1 MKTSFTRTFAAALA
15 VTAFSLLGCS
25 SGNGGSPPGT
35 GSAGNQG
42 GAVTP
47 SGGVS
52 AGGAA
57 GVSTTAISFGGT
69 TSNGSSPASGGKTQ
83 TQSSSTAQ
91 GGSAAGGTVT
101 SAAGQTATGS
111 SAVGGAATGGTTT
124 GGSVTGG
131 TETGGSVTGGTTAL
145 GGTTTSATG
154 GGPHIDPTYPIGGT
168 TSVTGGNATGTRT
181 GGRTSSGGATGP
193 TGGTAAGGKTA
204 TGGTASGGTA
214 TGGTTAPPIGG
225 SLGSSDGTTP
235 IKVWMAGD
243 STMSG
248 SGCDGGGWGSQ
259 FASVFNSKVTVVN
272 SSVAGRS
279 IQTWLYD
286 PNVTSTM
293 DANGECIVNPKT
305 YNPRWTA
312 MTDPNTGMK
321 PGDYLFIEF
330 GINDATTT
338 CEAGKTRH
346 VGSAL
351 FQTYLTTMA
360 QAAKDRGAQPI
371 FLTSMSGLQCSG
383 STAQPN
389 RAFGPET
396 KAAGAAD
403 NVPVIDATVLSAA
416 LYTSLGLCPSSG
428 VTSGA
433 SGAFFCNDTTHF
445 EKAGAL
451 QIAQMVGKALKD
463 QGIGLGAYVA
473 N

>member
-1 MKTSFTRTFAAALA
+1 VA
-15 VTAFSLLGCS
+15 
-25 SGNGGSPPGT
+25 GGSATGGELTTGGMPTGGT
-35 GSAGNQG
+35 ATG
-42 GAVTP
+42 GKT
-47 SGGVS
+47 S
-52 AGGAA
+52 AGG
-57 GVSTTAISFGGT
+57 
-69 TSNGSSPASGGKTQ
+69 
-83 TQSSSTAQ
+83 
-91 GGSAAGGTVT
+91 
-101 SAAGQTATGS
+101 
-111 SAVGGAATGGTTT
+111 
-124 GGSVTGG
+124 
-131 TETGGSVTGGTTAL
+131 
-145 GGTTTSATG
+145 TTSATG
-154 GGPHIDPTYPIGGT
+154 GKTSAGDATGGAATAGKTAAGGT
-168 TSVTGGNATGTRT
+168 TS
-181 GGRTSSGGATGP
+181 
-193 TGGTAAGGKTA
+193 
-204 TGGTASGGTA
+204 
-214 TGGTTAPPIGG
+214 GGTTKSGPVTVGDA
-225 SLGSSDGTTP
+225 SVAQVLGASDGKTP
-235 IKVWMAGD
+235 VTVWMAGD

-248 SGCDGGGWGSQ
+248 SGCTGGGWGTQ
-259 FASVFNSKVTVVN
+259 FASVFNSSVKVVN

-286 PNVTSTM
+286 PNVTTQM

-312 MTDPNTGMK
+312 ILDANTGMK

-360 QAAKDRGAQPI
+360 QAAMDRGAQPI

-403 NVPVIDATVLSAA
+403 NVEVIDMTTISAA

-428 VTSGA
+428 TSSGA

-445 EKAGAL
+445 EQAGAL
-451 QIAQMVGKALKD
+451 QIAKAVAKALKD
-463 QGIGLGAYVA
+463 QGIGLGAYVL

>member
-1 MKTSFTRTFAAALA
+1 MKASPAQIFPGAVALA
-15 VTAFSLLGCS
+15 AFSLLGCS
-25 SGNGGSPPGT
+25 SNDAGTSSPPSSGGSLVDATTASG
-35 GSAGNQG
+35 GASAGG
-42 GAVTP
+42 SSTVATS
-47 SGGVS
+47 SGGVTS
-52 AGGAA
+52 NGGTPATGGQSQASSVAQGGTAAGGATT
-57 GVSTTAISFGGT
+57 STTGR
-69 TSNGSSPASGGKTQ
+69 
-83 TQSSSTAQ
+83 
-91 GGSAAGGTVT
+91 
-101 SAAGQTATGS
+101 
-111 SAVGGAATGGTTT
+111 T

-131 TETGGSVTGGTTAL
+131 GATGGEITTGGMPTGGKTAAGGTTGATGGKTAAGGATGGAPTGGKTAAGGTTS
-145 GGTTTSATG
+145 GGTTTSGTV
-154 GGPHIDPTYPIGGT
+154 TIGDA
-168 TSVTGGNATGTRT
+168 SFARVL
-181 GGRTSSGGATGP
+181 GASD
-193 TGGTAAGGKTA
+193 GKTPV
-204 TGGTASGGTA
+204 T
-214 TGGTTAPPIGG
+214 
-225 SLGSSDGTTP
+225 
-235 IKVWMAGD
+235 VWMAGD

-248 SGCDGGGWGSQ
+248 SGCTGGGWGTQ
-259 FASVFNSKVTVVN
+259 FASVFNSSVKVVN

-286 PNVTSTM
+286 PNVTTQM

-312 MTDPNTGMK
+312 MLDANTGMK
-321 PGDYLFIEF
+321 PGDYLFVEF

-360 QAAKDRGAQPI
+360 QAAMDRGAQPI

-403 NVPVIDATVLSAA
+403 NVEVIDMTTISAA

-428 VTSGA
+428 TSSGA

-445 EKAGAL
+445 EQAGAL
-451 QIAQMVGKALKD
+451 QIAKAVAKALKD
-463 QGIGLGAYVA
+463 QGIGLGAYVL

>member
-1 MKTSFTRTFAAALA
+1 
-15 VTAFSLLGCS
+15 VT
-25 SGNGGSPPGT
+25 GGDAT
-35 GSAGNQG
+35 GGE
-42 GAVTP
+42 
-47 SGGVS
+47 
-52 AGGAA
+52 
-57 GVSTTAISFGGT
+57 STTGGRPT
-69 TSNGSSPASGGKTQ
+69 GGKT
-83 TQSSSTAQ
+83 
-91 GGSAAGGTVT
+91 AASG
-101 SAAGQTATGS
+101 AT
-111 SAVGGAATGGTTT
+111 GGAATGGKTAAGGAT
-124 GGSVTGG
+124 GGAAAGG
-131 TETGGSVTGGTTAL
+131 AAA
-145 GGTTTSATG
+145 GGTTTS
-154 GGPHIDPTYPIGGT
+154 GT
-168 TSVTGGNATGTRT
+168 IPVGDASV
-181 GGRTSSGGATGP
+181 GRVLGASD
-193 TGGTAAGGKTA
+193 GKTPV
-204 TGGTASGGTA
+204 T
-214 TGGTTAPPIGG
+214 
-225 SLGSSDGTTP
+225 
-235 IKVWMAGD
+235 VWMAGD

-248 SGCDGGGWGSQ
+248 SGCTGGGWGTQ
-259 FASVFNSKVTVVN
+259 FASVFNSSVKVVN

-286 PNVTSTM
+286 PNVTTQM

-312 MTDPNTGMK
+312 MLDANTGMK
-321 PGDYLFIEF
+321 PGDYLFVEF

-360 QAAKDRGAQPI
+360 QAAMDRGAQPI

-403 NVPVIDATVLSAA
+403 NVEVIDMTTISAA

-428 VTSGA
+428 TSSGA

-445 EKAGAL
+445 EQAGAL
-451 QIAQMVGKALKD
+451 QIAKAVAKALKD
-463 QGIGLGAYVA
+463 QGIGLGAYVL

>member
-1 MKTSFTRTFAAALA
+1 MKTFLSRISVGIFAL
-15 VTAFSLLGCS
+15 TWPLGCS
-25 SGNGGSPPGT
+25 SGSGGNPVAP
-35 GSAGNQG
+35 SAGSQA
-42 GAVTP
+42 GAVTA
-47 SGGVS
+47 SGGVGAGGITAASTSAASS
-52 AGGAA
+52 AG
-57 GVSTTAISFGGT
+57 TTNNGGT
-69 TSNGSSPASGGKTQ
+69 LETGGRTQSPAGSL
-83 TQSSSTAQ
+83 AQ
-91 GGSAAGGTVT
+91 GGSAVAGSV
-101 SAAGQTATGS
+101 A
-111 SAVGGAATGGTTT
+111 
-124 GGSVTGG
+124 GGSVA
-131 TETGGSVTGGTTAL
+131 GS
-145 GGTTTSATG
+145 SATG
-154 GGPHIDPTYPIGGT
+154 GVVI
-168 TSVTGGNATGTRT
+168 TGGE
-181 GGRTSSGGATGP
+181 S
-193 TGGTAAGGKTA
+193 TGGTATGGNMTTGGATSASGGAAPGGKAGGSTTA
-204 TGGTASGGTA
+204 SGGTASGGKTTTGGTTSGGTT
-214 TGGTTAPPIGG
+214 TGGTTAPPLGG
-225 SLGSSDGTTP
+225 NLGSSDGTTP
-235 IKVWMAGD
+235 ITVWMAGD
-243 STMSG
+243 STMAG
-248 SGCDGGGWGSQ
+248 SGCDGGGWGDQ
-259 FASVFNSKVTVVN
+259 FASVFNKNVTIVN

-312 MTDPNTGMK
+312 MTNPTTGMK

-330 GINDATTT
+330 GINDADPT
-338 CEAGKTRH
+338 CTPGKTRH

-351 FQTYLTTMA
+351 FETYLTTMA
-360 QAAKDRGAQPI
+360 QAARDLGAQPI

-403 NVPVIDATVLSAA
+403 GVPVIDATVLSAA

-463 QGIGLGAYVA
+463 QGIGLGAYVL

>member
-1 MKTSFTRTFAAALA
+1 MKTFLSPISVGIFALA
-15 VTAFSLLGCS
+15 SLLGCS
-25 SGNGGSPPGT
+25 SGSGGNPVGP
-35 GSAGNQG
+35 SAGSQAGAVAASG
-42 GAVTP
+42 GA
-47 SGGVS
+47 S
-52 AGGAA
+52 AGG
-57 GVSTTAISFGGT
+57 TTAASTSAASSAGTNNGGT
-69 TSNGSSPASGGKTQ
+69 IETGGRTQSPAGSL
-83 TQSSSTAQ
+83 AQ
-91 GGSAAGGTVT
+91 GGSAVAGSGAGGSVAGGTV
-101 SAAGQTATGS
+101 A
-111 SAVGGAATGGTTT
+111 
-124 GGSVTGG
+124 GGS
-131 TETGGSVTGGTTAL
+131 
-145 GGTTTSATG
+145 SATG
-154 GGPHIDPTYPIGGT
+154 GEVITGGEST
-168 TSVTGGNATGTRT
+168 GGEVTGGKTIV
-181 GGRTSSGGATGP
+181 GGST
-193 TGGTAAGGKTA
+193 TA
-204 TGGTASGGTA
+204 TGGVAMGGKTTGGGSTSASGGAALGGKAGGSTTASGGTA
-214 TGGTTAPPIGG
+214 TGGKTTTAGTTSGGTTTGGTTAPPLGG
-225 SLGSSDGTTP
+225 NLGSSDGTTP

-243 STMSG
+243 STMAG
-248 SGCDGGGWGSQ
+248 SGCDGGGWGDQ
-259 FASVFNSKVTVVN
+259 FASVFNKNVTIVN

-305 YNPRWTA
+305 YNARWTA
-312 MTDPNTGMK
+312 MTNPTTGMK

-330 GINDATTT
+330 GINDADPT
-338 CEAGKTRH
+338 CTPGKTRH

-360 QAAKDRGAQPI
+360 QAARDLGAQPI

-403 NVPVIDATVLSAA
+403 GVPVIDATVLSAA

-463 QGIGLGAYVA
+463 QGIGLAAYLA

>member
-1 MKTSFTRTFAAALA
+1 MKTSLFQVFACVFAL
-15 VTAFSLLGCS
+15 TSSLLIGCS
-25 SGNGGSPPGT
+25 SNDSGSPTGPSGGSL
-35 GSAGNQG
+35 G
-42 GAVTP
+42 GAATA

-52 AGGAA
+52 TGGAGGAIT
-57 GVSTTAISFGGT
+57 SSGGG
-69 TSNGSSPASGGKTQ
+69 TSNGGTLASGGQAQGGSIAQGGAASGGKI
-83 TQSSSTAQ
+83 
-91 GGSAAGGTVT
+91 
-101 SAAGQTATGS
+101 
-111 SAVGGAATGGTTT
+111 TT
-124 GGSVTGG
+124 
-131 TETGGSVTGGTTAL
+131 
-145 GGTTTSATG
+145 
-154 GGPHIDPTYPIGGT
+154 GGT
-168 TSVTGGNATGTRT
+168 TSVTGGAATGGTLAGGSSTGGAVITGGVSTGGAAT
-181 GGRTSSGGATGP
+181 GGRTTTGGATSA
-193 TGGTAAGGKTA
+193 TGGAASGGKT
-204 TGGTASGGTA
+204 TGGTASGGTV
-214 TGGTTAPPIGG
+214 TGGTVAVGDAAVG
-225 SLGSSDGTTP
+225 RVLGASDGKTP
-235 IKVWMAGD
+235 VKVWMAGD

-248 SGCDGGGWGSQ
+248 SGCDGGGWGTQ
-259 FASVFNSKVTVVN
+259 FASVFNSSVTVVN

-312 MTDPNTGMK
+312 MLDANTGMK
-321 PGDYLFIEF
+321 PGDYLFIEI

-338 CEAGKTRH
+338 CEPGKTRH

-360 QAAKDRGAQPI
+360 QAATDRGAQPI

-403 NVPVIDATVLSAA
+403 NVEVIDMTTISAA

-451 QIAQMVGKALKD
+451 QIAQAVAKALKD
-463 QGIGLGAYVA
+463 QGIGLGAYVV

>member
-1 MKTSFTRTFAAALA
+1 MKTSLSNVLASILAL
-15 VTAFSLLGCS
+15 TSFSLIACS
-25 SGNGGSPPGT
+25 SNDTGNPTGASGGS
-35 GSAGNQG
+35 QG
-42 GAVTP
+42 GAVTA

-52 AGGAA
+52 TTGSGGA
-57 GVSTTAISFGGT
+57 
-69 TSNGSSPASGGKTQ
+69 TSNGGTLASGGQAQGGSIAQGGAASGGKTA
-83 TQSSSTAQ
+83 S
-91 GGSAAGGTVT
+91 GGS
-101 SAAGQTATGS
+101 
-111 SAVGGAATGGTTT
+111 
-124 GGSVTGG
+124 
-131 TETGGSVTGGTTAL
+131 
-145 GGTTTSATG
+145 TSATG
-154 GGPHIDPTYPIGGT
+154 GSLAGGSATGGANTSGGVSTGGAAMGGKTTAGGT
-168 TSVTGGNATGTRT
+168 TGAT
-181 GGRTSSGGATGP
+181 GGRTTSGGATS
-193 TGGTAAGGKTA
+193 A
-204 TGGTASGGTA
+204 TGGTA
-214 TGGTTAPPIGG
+214 TGGKTTTGG
-225 SLGSSDGTTP
+225 AASGGTVTGGTVATGDAAVGRVLGASDGKTP
-235 IKVWMAGD
+235 VKVWMAGD

-248 SGCDGGGWGSQ
+248 SGCDGGGWGTQ
-259 FASVFNSKVTVVN
+259 FASVFNSSVTVVN

-286 PNVTSTM
+286 PNVTTQM

-312 MTDPNTGMK
+312 MLDANTGMK

-346 VGSAL
+346 VGSDL
-351 FQTYLTTMA
+351 FKTYLTTMA
-360 QAAKDRGAQPI
+360 QAATDRGAQPI

-403 NVPVIDATVLSAA
+403 NVEVIDMTVISAA

-451 QIAQMVGKALKD
+451 QIAQAVAKALKD
-463 QGIGLGAYVA
+463 QGIGLGAYVV

>member
-1 MKTSFTRTFAAALA
+1 MKTLLFPISVGIFTLT
-15 VTAFSLLGCS
+15 SLLGCS
-25 SGNGGSPPGT
+25 SGGGGNPVGSSGGSQAGATTAT
-35 GSAGNQG
+35 GGI
-42 GAVTP
+42 
-47 SGGVS
+47 S
-52 AGGAA
+52 AGGTSGASTSATSSA
-57 GVSTTAISFGGT
+57 GATNGGGT
-69 TSNGSSPASGGKTQ
+69 LETGGQ
-83 TQSSSTAQ
+83 TQSPAGSLAQ
-91 GGSAAGGTVT
+91 GGSAVAGSVAGGSV
-101 SAAGQTATGS
+101 AGGGATGGEVTTGGES
-111 SAVGGAATGGTTT
+111 TGGAATGG
-124 GGSVTGG
+124 V
-131 TETGGSVTGGTTAL
+131 
-145 GGTTTSATG
+145 TSATG
-154 GGPHIDPTYPIGGT
+154 GKAGGS
-168 TSVTGGNATGTRT
+168 TSA
-181 GGRTSSGGATGP
+181 SGGAA
-193 TGGTAAGGKTA
+193 TGGKPTTGGKAGGSTTA
-204 TGGTASGGTA
+204 SGGAATGGKPTTGGTASGGTT
-214 TGGTTAPPIGG
+214 TGGTTTPPLGG
-225 SLGSSDGTTP
+225 SLGSSDGATP

-259 FASVFNSKVTVVN
+259 FASVFNKNVTVVN

-286 PNVTSTM
+286 PNVTTQM

-312 MTDPNTGMK
+312 MTNPTTGMK

-360 QAAKDRGAQPI
+360 QAAKDMGAQPI

-403 NVPVIDATVLSAA
+403 GVPVIDATVLSAA

-451 QIAQMVGKALKD
+451 QIAQAVAKALKD
-463 QGIGLGAYVA
+463 QGIGLGAYVV

>member
-1 MKTSFTRTFAAALA
+1 
-15 VTAFSLLGCS
+15 V
-25 SGNGGSPPGT
+25 
-35 GSAGNQG
+35 
-42 GAVTP
+42 GA
-47 SGGVS
+47 
-52 AGGAA
+52 
-57 GVSTTAISFGGT
+57 GGT
-69 TSNGSSPASGGKTQ
+69 TAASTNAASSAGATNNGGTLQTGGQ
-83 TQSSSTAQ
+83 TQSPAGSVAQ
-91 GGSAAGGTVT
+91 GGSAVAGGD
-101 SAAGQTATGS
+101 TAGS
-111 SAVGGAATGGTTT
+111 SAKGGEVVTGGESTGGVATGGKSTNGGSTSASGGAATGGKTTAGGSTSASGGAATGGSPSASGGAATGGKAGGLTTASGGAATGGKTTT
-124 GGSVTGG
+124 GGTG
-131 TETGGSVTGGTTAL
+131 SGGTT
-145 GGTTTSATG
+145 
-154 GGPHIDPTYPIGGT
+154 
-168 TSVTGGNATGTRT
+168 
-181 GGRTSSGGATGP
+181 
-193 TGGTAAGGKTA
+193 
-204 TGGTASGGTA
+204 

-225 SLGSSDGTTP
+225 SLGSSNGTTP

-259 FASVFNSKVTVVN
+259 FASVFNKNVTVVN

-286 PNVTSTM
+286 PNVGAM
-293 DANGECIVNPKT
+293 GADGECTVNPKT

-312 MTDPNTGMK
+312 MTNPTTGMK

-338 CEAGKTRH
+338 CETGKTRH

-360 QAAKDRGAQPI
+360 QAAKDMGAQPI

-433 SGAFFCNDTTHF
+433 AGAFFCNDTTHF

-463 QGIGLGAYVA
+463 QGIGLAAYLA

>member
-1 MKTSFTRTFAAALA
+1 MKTSLSQVLACVLAL
-15 VTAFSLLGCS
+15 TSFSLIGCS
-25 SGNGGSPPGT
+25 SNDTGNPTGPSGGS
-35 GSAGNQG
+35 QG
-42 GAVTP
+42 GAVTA

-52 AGGAA
+52 TTGSGGA
-57 GVSTTAISFGGT
+57 
-69 TSNGSSPASGGKTQ
+69 TSNGGTLASGGQAQGGSIAQGGAASGGKTA
-83 TQSSSTAQ
+83 S
-91 GGSAAGGTVT
+91 GGS
-101 SAAGQTATGS
+101 
-111 SAVGGAATGGTTT
+111 
-124 GGSVTGG
+124 
-131 TETGGSVTGGTTAL
+131 
-145 GGTTTSATG
+145 TSATG
-154 GGPHIDPTYPIGGT
+154 GSLAGGSATGGANTSGGVSTGGAAMGGKTTAGGT
-168 TSVTGGNATGTRT
+168 TGAT
-181 GGRTSSGGATGP
+181 GGRTTSGGATS
-193 TGGTAAGGKTA
+193 A
-204 TGGTASGGTA
+204 TGGTA
-214 TGGTTAPPIGG
+214 TGGKTTTGG
-225 SLGSSDGTTP
+225 AASGGTVTGGTVATGDAAVGRVLGASDGKTP
-235 IKVWMAGD
+235 VKVWMAGD

-248 SGCDGGGWGSQ
+248 SGCDGGGWGTQ
-259 FASVFNSKVTVVN
+259 FASVFNSSVTVVI

-286 PNVTSTM
+286 PNVTTQM

-312 MTDPNTGMK
+312 MLDANTGMK

-346 VGSAL
+346 VGSDL
-351 FQTYLTTMA
+351 FETYLTTMA
-360 QAAKDRGAQPI
+360 QAATDRGAQPI

-403 NVPVIDATVLSAA
+403 NVVVIDMTVISAA

-451 QIAQMVGKALKD
+451 QIAQAVAKALKD
-463 QGIGLGAYVA
+463 QGIGLGAYVV

>member
-1 MKTSFTRTFAAALA
+1 MKTFLFQISVGIFTLT
-15 VTAFSLLGCS
+15 SLLGCS
-25 SGNGGSPPGT
+25 SGGGGNPVGP
-35 GSAGNQG
+35 SAGSQA
-42 GAVTP
+42 GAVTA
-47 SGGVS
+47 SGGAS
-52 AGGAA
+52 AGGITTASTSAASSA
-57 GVSTTAISFGGT
+57 GV
-69 TSNGSSPASGGKTQ
+69 TSNGGTLETGGRTQSPAGSL
-83 TQSSSTAQ
+83 AQ
-91 GGSAAGGTVT
+91 GGSAVAGSVAGGSV
-101 SAAGQTATGS
+101 AGGGSATGGEVITGGDS
-111 SAVGGAATGGTTT
+111 TGGAATGGEATGGKTPIGGSTPATGGAVTGGKVTSGGATSASGGAATGGKAGGSTTASGGAASGGKTTT
-124 GGSVTGG
+124 GGATS
-131 TETGGSVTGGTTAL
+131 GGTT
-145 GGTTTSATG
+145 
-154 GGPHIDPTYPIGGT
+154 
-168 TSVTGGNATGTRT
+168 
-181 GGRTSSGGATGP
+181 
-193 TGGTAAGGKTA
+193 
-204 TGGTASGGTA
+204 
-214 TGGTTAPPIGG
+214 TGGTTAPPLGG
-225 SLGSSDGTTP
+225 NLGSSDGTTP

-243 STMSG
+243 STMAG
-248 SGCDGGGWGSQ
+248 SGCDGGGWGDQ
-259 FASVFNSKVTVVN
+259 FASVFNKNVTIVN

-286 PNVTSTM
+286 PNVTTQM

-312 MTDPNTGMK
+312 MTNPTTGMK

-360 QAAKDRGAQPI
+360 QAARDLGAQPI

-403 NVPVIDATVLSAA
+403 GVPVIDATVLSAA

-463 QGIGLGAYVA
+463 QGIGLAAYLA

>member
-1 MKTSFTRTFAAALA
+1 MKTLLFPISVGIFTLT
-15 VTAFSLLGCS
+15 SLLGCS
-25 SGNGGSPPGT
+25 SGGGGNPVGSSGGSQAGATTAT
-35 GSAGNQG
+35 GGI
-42 GAVTP
+42 
-47 SGGVS
+47 S
-52 AGGAA
+52 AGGTSGASTSATSSA
-57 GVSTTAISFGGT
+57 GATNGGGT
-69 TSNGSSPASGGKTQ
+69 LETGGQ
-83 TQSSSTAQ
+83 TQSPAGSLAQ
-91 GGSAAGGTVT
+91 GGSAVAGSVAGGSV
-101 SAAGQTATGS
+101 AGGGATGGEVTTGGES
-111 SAVGGAATGGTTT
+111 TGGAATGG
-124 GGSVTGG
+124 V
-131 TETGGSVTGGTTAL
+131 
-145 GGTTTSATG
+145 TSATG
-154 GGPHIDPTYPIGGT
+154 GKAGGS
-168 TSVTGGNATGTRT
+168 TSA
-181 GGRTSSGGATGP
+181 SGGAA
-193 TGGTAAGGKTA
+193 TGGKPTTGGKAGGSTTA
-204 TGGTASGGTA
+204 SGGAATGGKPTTGGTASGGTT
-214 TGGTTAPPIGG
+214 TGGTTTPPLGG
-225 SLGSSDGTTP
+225 SLGSSDGATP

-259 FASVFNSKVTVVN
+259 FASVFNKNVTVVN

-286 PNVTSTM
+286 PNVTTQM

-312 MTDPNTGMK
+312 MTNPTTGMK

-360 QAAKDRGAQPI
+360 QAAKDMGAQPI

-403 NVPVIDATVLSAA
+403 GVPVIDATVLSAA

-463 QGIGLGAYVA
+463 QGIGLAAYLA

>member
-1 MKTSFTRTFAAALA
+1 MIRRSWPALVLVLVVMALA
-15 VTAFSLLGCS
+15 PATSL
-25 SGNGGSPPGT
+25 
-35 GSAGNQG
+35 
-42 GAVTP
+42 
-47 SGGVS
+47 
-52 AGGAA
+52 AA
-57 GVSTTAISFGGT
+57 RP
-69 TSNGSSPASGGKTQ
+69 TSITHALDFLHAKQCASGGF
-83 TQSSSTAQ
+83 SA
-91 GGSAAGGTVT
+91 SAA
-101 SAAGQTATGS
+101 AADPALTPWVVMAI
-111 SAVGGAATGGTTT
+111 AAAH
-124 GGSVTGG
+124 
-131 TETGGSVTGGTTAL
+131 ENQAQW
-145 GGTTTSATG
+145 
-154 GGPHIDPTYPIGGT
+154 
-168 TSVTGGNATGTRT
+168 R
-181 GGRTSSGGATGP
+181 
-193 TGGTAAGGKTA
+193 
-204 TGGTASGGTA
+204 
-214 TGGTTAPPIGG
+214 
-225 SLGSSDGTTP
+225 SSDGKTPTT
-235 IKVWMAGD
+235 VWMAGD

-248 SGCDGGGWGSQ
+248 SGCDGGGWGTQ
-259 FASVFNSKVTVVN
+259 FASVFNSSVTVVN

-305 YNPRWTA
+305 YNPRWTS

-403 NVPVIDATVLSAA
+403 NVEVIDMTVISAA